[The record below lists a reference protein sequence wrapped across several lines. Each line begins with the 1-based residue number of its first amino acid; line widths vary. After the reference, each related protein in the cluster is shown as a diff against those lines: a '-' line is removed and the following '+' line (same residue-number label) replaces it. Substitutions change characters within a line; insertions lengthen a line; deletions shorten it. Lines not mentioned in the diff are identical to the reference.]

1 MKTLSRQIYKIKH
14 MPGRKTDVS
23 DYEWITGLRLNGMI
37 EPSRI
42 FPKDD
47 RELRRLTRFTI
58 TPTRCLTGFIVD

>member
-23 DYEWITGLRLNGMI
+23 DIEWIAGLCLNGMI

-47 RELRRLTRFTI
+47 
-58 TPTRCLTGFIVD
+58 